1 MRLQRFQGQT
11 PKAPPDK
18 GLLPIGPSHG
28 TPILHHSNQ
37 DAPVGRGEIPEPTQ
51 GARKTLQ
58 DPL

>member
-1 MRLQRFQGQT
+1 MRLQRFQDQT

-28 TPILHHSNQ
+28 TSNLPHSNQ
-37 DAPVGRGEIPEPTQ
+37 EAPLGRGETPEPTQ
-51 GARKTLQ
+51 WARKTLQ